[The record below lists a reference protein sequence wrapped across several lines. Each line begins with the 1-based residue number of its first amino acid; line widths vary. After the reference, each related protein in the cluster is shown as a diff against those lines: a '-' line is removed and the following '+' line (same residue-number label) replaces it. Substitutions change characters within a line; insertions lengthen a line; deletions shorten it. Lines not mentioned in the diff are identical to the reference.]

1 MRCSVHTPNRNLLPC
16 SNAAELHLEPCK
28 LSGVATCKGLADK
41 AYSYLALR
49 LFAPVADKLFAVQ
62 ASASQLPSR
71 KPLLLA
77 FGNDE
82 EEDQPRRRLVPLQY
96 SEEELRGV
104 QQAEQAS
111 AAGLASP
118 APEDFEAR
126 KRSIIDSLPSSQKDV
141 FNFAI
146 NWDAF
151 TSAKSAVASRIR
163 TYVSKKIA
171 ELLGEEEQ
179 TLVDFVM
186 EKLQEHAQ
194 AQQMLNELVEV
205 LDEDAQGFV
214 LKLYRTVIYETQ
226 KFAILGV

>member
-1 MRCSVHTPNRNLLPC
+1 MQLWWHGCWTGALMPGLSAKCEIV
-16 SNAAELHLEPCK
+16 AAFAQSGARSYCTART
-28 LSGVATCKGLADK
+28 LSTASMVLQAM
-41 AYSYLALR
+41 
-49 LFAPVADKLFAVQ
+49 APQSHPK
-62 ASASQLPSR
+62 R
-71 KPLLLA
+71 PLLSA
-77 FGNDE
+77 FGGDE
-82 EEDQPRRRLVPLQY
+82 EEDQPKRRLIPLQY
-96 SEEELRGV
+96 TEEELRAV

-111 AAGLASP
+111 AAEPTASP
-118 APEDFEAR
+118 FDFEAK
-126 KRSIIDSLPSSQKDV
+126 KRSIIDSLPSTQKDV
-141 FNFAI
+141 FAFSV

-151 TSAKSAVASRIR
+151 SAPKSAVATRIR

-194 AQQMLNELVEV
+194 ASQMLTELVEV

>member
-1 MRCSVHTPNRNLLPC
+1 M
-16 SNAAELHLEPCK
+16 
-28 LSGVATCKGLADK
+28 
-41 AYSYLALR
+41 
-49 LFAPVADKLFAVQ
+49 
-62 ASASQLPSR
+62 
-71 KPLLLA
+71 
-77 FGNDE
+77 
-82 EEDQPRRRLVPLQY
+82 PLQY
-96 SEEELRGV
+96 SEEELRAV
-104 QQAEQAS
+104 QQAEAS
-111 AAGLASP
+111 AFGLASS

-141 FNFAI
+141 FAFAI

-151 TSAKSAVASRIR
+151 TSAKSAVAGRIC

-205 LDEDAQGFV
+205 LDDDAQGFV